1 MTAAERKSQ
10 SESQLKKLKAPI
22 ISELPLLEEEAEAK
36 LRDAKDVA
44 QRILILTYLNV
55 ASEDEAS
62 KEEIV
67 GFLKNKHLWDA
78 VSPKEKKLFEKPRLS
93 EIESLSIAW
102 QAEAVKCLLWSI
114 QKINNL
120 DLPFEEA
127 DINHL
132 LDTLPEFLSDPYE
145 FIQEAELRPTSEILD
160 MSDFL
165 YRLHSS
171 ILEIDEEKLESLRIN
186 FNIVYERHYAIN
198 WLTYFA
204 EGWDEIEQAE

>member
-132 LDTLPEFLSDPYE
+132 LDTLPEFFSDPYE

>member
-1 MTAAERKSQ
+1 MKAEERKLL
-10 SESQLKKLKAPI
+10 SESQLKKLKVPI

-36 LRDAKDVA
+36 LRDPKDVA

-67 GFLKNKHLWDA
+67 GFLKNKRLWDA

-132 LDTLPEFLSDPYE
+132 LDNLPEFLSDPYE
-145 FIQEAELRPTSEILD
+145 FIQDAELRPTSEILE

-171 ILEIDEEKLESLRIN
+171 ILEIDENKLESLKIN

-204 EGWDEIEQAE
+204 EGWDEIEEAE

>member
-1 MTAAERKSQ
+1 MTAAERKLL
-10 SESQLKKLKAPI
+10 SESQLKKLKVPI

-67 GFLKNKHLWDA
+67 VFLKNKRLWDA

-132 LDTLPEFLSDPYE
+132 LDNLPEFLSDPYE
-145 FIQEAELRPTSEILD
+145 FIQDAELRPTSEILD

>member
-10 SESQLKKLKAPI
+10 SESQLKKLKVPI

-171 ILEIDEEKLESLRIN
+171 ILEIEEEKLESLRIN